1 MEGLIQLVAATFI
14 RHGIESPNVAD
25 SQISQAIPSAEVT
38 LPTALP
44 EHDCRGESQAQSAA
58 P

>member
-14 RHGIESPNVAD
+14 RHGIESLAAAD
-25 SQISQAIPSAEVT
+25 SLTSQAIPSAEVT
-38 LPTALP
+38 LPAVLP
-44 EHDCRGESQAQSAA
+44 EHNYRRSTESDHA

>member
-1 MEGLIQLVAATFI
+1 MDGLIQLVADAFI
-14 RHGIESPNVAD
+14 RHGIESPALGD
-25 SQISQAIPSAEVT
+25 LRTSQTVRSAEPT

-44 EHDCRGESQAQSAA
+44 EHGPRKNNERNPA

>member
-14 RHGIESPNVAD
+14 RHGIESPAVGD
-25 SQISQAIPSAEVT
+25 SPTSQAIPLAEPT

-44 EHDCRGESQAQSAA
+44 EHNYRRSTQSDPA

>member
-1 MEGLIQLVAATFI
+1 MEALIQLVAATFI
-14 RHGIESPNVAD
+14 RHGIESLAAAD
-25 SQISQAIPSAEVT
+25 PLTSQVIPPAEVT

-44 EHDCRGESQAQSAA
+44 EHNYRRSTESDPA

>member
-1 MEGLIQLVAATFI
+1 MEDLIQLVTASFV
-14 RHGIESPNVAD
+14 RHGIESPAAGDALN
-25 SQISQAIPSAEVT
+25 SPTSRPAEPT

-44 EHDCRGESQAQSAA
+44 EHNYRKSTLSDPA